1 MLQRKLQQEQSN
13 FKDILS
19 TTRRELANR
28 YLQLSEVSIAEIA
41 YLLAY
46 NDSSSFQKAYKN
58 WSGMTPSQYRASCN
72 QRLQLDTEAFDV
84 KV

>member
-1 MLQRKLQQEQSN
+1 MLPSGKHSIEEASKRLAMSSRSLQRKLQQEQSN

-28 YLQLSEVSIAEIA
+28 YLQESEVSIAEIA

-46 NDSSSFQKAYKN
+46 TDSSSFQKTHKI
-58 WSGMTPSQYRASCN
+58 GQ
-72 QRLQLDTEAFDV
+72 V
-84 KV
+84 